1 MKKSLSTFAVIVLLA
16 SGLPTMAQYQRQVE
30 ANVTGNRPL
39 SMFSG
44 QQHTLFNFGWKFELV
59 NEASKDADM
68 SSPALDDSSWRT
80 LNLPHDFQFEQPWS
94 QKAKGSRGFKP
105 MCAGWYRKTFH
116 VPEQWKGM
124 KVSLDF
130 GGIIYYGDVY
140 VNGHKIA
147 STDYG
152 YVGLEADMSQYL
164 NYGGDNVVA
173 VYAST
178 GPDKGSRWYTGGGL
192 FRDVYLNVQNPTHIA
207 RHGLYI
213 TTPEVSSSL
222 STVQVQVALEGWQ
235 KKDVRILSRIR
246 DAENRVIATSEAS
259 APLHTHQS
267 VVEVNLPK
275 MQVSQSHLWSP
286 DTPYLYSAEAVVEV
300 DGMKVDSVRD
310 EFGFRKLEYSPE
322 YGFRLNGKKIFLQ
335 GNAGHHDM
343 GALGAAAFD
352 KGVERTMKKLKEF
365 GYNTIRCSHNP
376 YSENFYKIADR
387 VGMLVVD
394 ELIDKWSDNAYW
406 GGRQPFTHIWH
417 QLIPEWIKRDRN
429 RPSVILWSLG
439 NELQIRDAWTG
450 FEGMNDWGV
459 TTYKVFDQVV
469 KRFDNTRP
477 TTVAQFPARAGAI
490 YKNDPEFNSYL
501 VPPELSCVTEVAA
514 LNYQSARYK
523 DYLKYKP
530 DLNIFQSEAETSGLL
545 EPFYNMDHAHSI
557 GLAYWGSIEYWGES
571 NGWPKKG
578 WNFSFFDHTLHPFPQ
593 AYLIRSAFKPN
604 EPLVRLAVLDKQGNE
619 AVSWNDVIVGK
630 ERMLD
635 YWNFPENSR
644 QTVMTYTNAYSV
656 ELICNGKSLGIKRND
671 AKEGKLRGI
680 IVWDDVDYG
689 KGGYIEAIA
698 RDAQGTVVS
707 RHKMETAGEAVALN
721 ITPET
726 KLWKADGMDLLYL
739 NVEAL
744 DKKGNRVPS
753 FNQKLKVE
761 VEGNA
766 SLLALDNGDH
776 YTNELFYQVDAKNM
790 LNGRMQVILRS
801 NLPKKSGGSARTSK
815 VKLTVSAGK
824 LKKSITV
831 NAVHL

>member
-1 MKKSLSTFAVIVLLA
+1 MNKTLSTIAVVAMLA
-16 SGLPTMAQYQRQVE
+16 GVQPVMAQYQRQVE
-30 ANVTGNRPL
+30 ATVEGNRPL
-39 SMFSG
+39 SSFAS
-44 QQHTLFNFGWKFELV
+44 QQHTLFNFGWKFSLV
-59 NEASKDADM
+59 DDSNKNADL
-68 SSPALDDSSWRT
+68 SSPTLNDSSWRT
-80 LNLPHDFQFEQPWS
+80 LNLPHDFQFEQPWT

-105 MCAGWYRKTFH
+105 MCAGWYRKTFQ
-116 VPEQWKGM
+116 VPQQWKGM

-152 YVGLEADMSQYL
+152 YVGLEADMSSYL

-192 FRDVYLNVQNPTHIA
+192 FRDVYLDVKNPTHVA
-207 RHGLYI
+207 RHGFYI
-213 TTPEVSSSL
+213 TTPEVSSAL
-222 STVQVQVALEGWQ
+222 STVQLQVTLEGWQ
-235 KKDVRILSRIR
+235 KKNVRIVSRLR

-275 MQVSQSHLWSP
+275 MQVPQARLWSP

-310 EFGFRKLEYSPE
+310 EFGIRKLEYSPE

-376 YSENFYKIADR
+376 YSENFYKIADKM
-387 VGMLVVD
+387 GMLIVD
-394 ELIDKWSDNAYW
+394 ELIDKWSDDPYW

-417 QLIPEWIKRDRN
+417 RLIPEWIKRDRN

-450 FEGMNDWGV
+450 FEGMYDWGV

-477 TTVAQFPARAGAI
+477 TTVAQFPSRAGAI
-490 YKNDPEFNSYL
+490 YKNDPDFNSYL
-501 VPPELSCVTEVAA
+501 VPPELGCATEVAA

-530 DLNIFQSEAETSGLL
+530 DLNIFQSEAETYNYL
-545 EPFYNMDHAHSI
+545 EPFYNMNHEHSI
-557 GLAYWGSIEYWGES
+557 GMAYWGSIEYWGES

-578 WNFSFFDHTLHPFPQ
+578 WNYSFFDHTVHPYPQ

-604 EPLVRLAVLDKQGNE
+604 EPLVRLAVLDKKGKE
-619 AVSWNDVIVGK
+619 SVSWNDVTVGK

-635 YWNFPENSR
+635 YWNFPENSH

-656 ELICNGKSLGIKRND
+656 ELIYNGKSLGTKLND

-689 KGGYIEAIA
+689 KGGCLEGIA
-698 RDAQGTVVS
+698 RDAQGNVVS
-707 RHKMETAGEAVALN
+707 RHQMETAGEAVALR

-726 KLWKADGMDLLYL
+726 QQWKADGMDLLYL
-739 NVEAL
+739 NIEAL
-744 DKKGNRVPS
+744 DKKGNRVPGY
-753 FNQKLKVE
+753 NQKLKVN

-766 SLLALDNGDH
+766 TLLALDNGDH
-776 YTNELFYQVDAKNM
+776 YTNDLFYQVDEKTM

-801 NLPKKSGGSARTSK
+801 ALPQNAGRNVKASK
-815 VKLTVSAGK
+815 VKMTVSTGR
-824 LKKSITV
+824 LKKSITL
-831 NAVHL
+831 NTTKM